1 LDSLTWGPDFKVY
14 SQDKE
19 LLHLVESIDGEL
31 ILPGA
36 PILSESDGFQ
46 LDAKP
51 FLETGARAMYVNST
65 GYKNDSVWHRPDD
78 TAGAVPV
85 DCVENGYRMFH
96 EYIRRICEL

>member
-1 LDSLTWGPDFKVY
+1 M
-14 SQDKE
+14 
-19 LLHLVESIDGEL
+19 LLPYLAPGCSTNVK
-31 ILPGA
+31 LPGT

-46 LDAKP
+46 LDARP
-51 FLETGARAMYVNST
+51 FRETGARAMYVNST

-85 DCVENGYRMFH
+85 DCVEIGFQMFH